1 MLVLNI
7 KVDPAKKHFRLVKV
21 AVSYRVNCL
30 EQTALHGVS
39 VRERVSVREG
49 VRVRVNVI
57 DTNVQTT
64 QRRG

>member
-7 KVDPAKKHFRLVKV
+7 EVDPAKKYFRLVKV

-30 EQTALHGVS
+30 EKTAL
-39 VRERVSVREG
+39 RG
-49 VRVRVNVI
+49 VRVRVRVRVSVRVRVRVNAI